1 MMFKSALLAAMAAG
15 SAMAHMNMKVPPPLE
30 YKGNPNAAEPN
41 IDYTPTAPLSGSS
54 QFPCKGALKLLGTAE
69 GASVATY
76 SPGQQSSVEIEGGAF
91 HNGGSC
97 QLSLSYDKGSSFTV
111 IKSFIGGCPTA
122 SGGTFNF
129 QIPSDAPT
137 GDDVVLAWTWNNK
150 VGNREFYMSC
160 ASVTIGSGGSKRD
173 ETAVEK
179 RASVAF
185 ADRPAMF
192 RANLDGDKYCV
203 KEGIDVVYP
212 EPGPDVENAA
222 TSPGAATICATGED
236 APMGDGSSSGGSDSG
251 SSSSAAPQPSS
262 SSAAAQ
268 PSTSGAPA
276 TSSAAVYVTSSSLSS
291 NSSMP
296 TPTTFLS
303 SAPSTM
309 MTSVMTPSH
318 SAASPSMTS
327 SSDILT
333 VKPVTTLTKASS
345 TPSGGVFFTS
355 GGVETATTLATQ
367 TSAPVSSAPVSS
379 SAPAATSSAAPT
391 SVSSAPP
398 ASSSGASAAGVQTGP
413 CSSEG
418 QWNCIDGSSF
428 QRCASGQWSVS
439 MQLAAGT
446 KCSVGMADTLNMR
459 RRREKVRRHF

>member
-15 SAMAHMNMKVPPPLE
+15 SAIAHMNMKVPPPLE

-54 QFPCKGALKLLGTAE
+54 QFPCKGGLKLIGTPE

-76 SPGQQSSVEIEGGAF
+76 SPGQQTSVEIEGGAF

-160 ASVTIGSGGSKRD
+160 AVVTIGSGGAKRD

-192 RANLDGDKYCV
+192 RANLDGDKFCV

-236 APMGDGSSSGGSDSG
+236 APMGDGTSSGGSGSG
-251 SSSSAAPQPSS
+251 SSSSAAPQASS

-268 PSTSGAPA
+268 PSTSSAPAA
-276 TSSAAVYVTSSSLSS
+276 TSSAAV
-291 NSSMP
+291 
-296 TPTTFLS
+296 
-303 SAPSTM
+303 
-309 MTSVMTPSH
+309 
-318 SAASPSMTS
+318 
-327 SSDILT
+327 
-333 VKPVTTLTKASS
+333 

-367 TSAPVSSAPVSS
+367 TSAPVSSAPASS

-398 ASSSGASAAGVQTGP
+398 ASSSGASAAGVQTGA

-428 QRCASGQWSVS
+428 QRCASGQWSVV
-439 MQLAAGT
+439 MPLAAGT

-459 RRREKVRRHF
+459 RRREKKYSFYEEASVLFTMPLKNTTSE